1 MSELNTLK
9 HIHHDSVIEGKR
21 DDQTWDEYSEEM
33 ETIERAMREEGE
45 VF

>member
-1 MSELNTLK
+1 MSELDKLK
-9 HIHHDSVIEGKR
+9 QIHHDSVIEGKR

-33 ETIERAMREEGE
+33 ETVERAMRAEGD